1 VTITPEAES
10 SSVNDGHLKTVVPVI
25 PDAPVGHFQLTLNGG
40 KHGYIV
46 NTRNL
51 CNGKAVTQVS
61 YVGQNGKRRTQNVI
75 TKVGGCQG
83 KHRAR

>member
-1 VTITPEAES
+1 MVASGFAIHAK
-10 SSVNDGHLKTVVPVI
+10 VVADIGNNAKTGQVK
-25 PDAPVGHFQLTLNGG
+25 FS
-40 KHGYIV
+40 
-46 NTRNL
+46 
-51 CNGKAVTQVS
+51 VS